1 MKRSQPFTLPA
12 FLQSRLMLT
21 IAIAALI
28 FMIWHFSANSKTT
41 RSASSVQSVTVQTIT
56 NSPLSSSLELF
67 GKVTA
72 MEQVPVYADM
82 MQGRITKV
90 LVDEGDHVKAGQQL
104 AVVDTSLAKV
114 QRVQSLATK
123 QRAIVG
129 FSEAEAALEDT
140 KKQLEQARAEK
151 VRGEKVAEDGLIS
164 KETLEQRVLAE
175 QAAESKVN
183 TARNQLRIALS
194 DLLAAN
200 AQVDEA
206 DLKIKQAELIAPAAG
221 RIIQKN
227 AVVGQLLSQSSQPQF
242 LLAKDDT
249 LEVDT
254 QTTQEEAASLKNG
267 MPAVIKVDGMP
278 GTYRG
283 AIRKKGVI
291 ILDENQMVHI
301 KVAFSKAPELMPG
314 QSASVSVKL
323 PHQDGIRLPD
333 SAITAEGNQ
342 YFVYTVEQHHAKR
355 IAVSIGQRMDGQV
368 EIIDGVTP
376 GMRIIDKFA
385 GFVRDGE
392 PVNVVQAAH

>member
-1 MKRSQPFTLPA
+1 MKRSQPLTLPV

-41 RSASSVQSVTVQTIT
+41 RSASSILSVTVQTIES
-56 NSPLSSSLELF
+56 SPLNSSLELF
-67 GKVTA
+67 GKVIA
-72 MEQVPVYADM
+72 LEQVPVYADM

-114 QRVQSLATK
+114 QRVQSLAGK

-129 FSEAEAALEDT
+129 FSEAEAALEDA

-151 VRGEKVAEDGLIS
+151 ARGEKVAEDGLIS

-183 TARNQLRIALS
+183 TARNHLRIALS
-194 DLLAAN
+194 VLLAAN
-200 AQVDEA
+200 AQVEEA

-242 LLAKDDT
+242 LLARDDT

-254 QTTQEEAASLKNG
+254 QTTPEDAATLKNG
-267 MPAVIKVDGMP
+267 MPVVIKVDGMP

-283 AIRKKGVI
+283 TIRKKGLMI
-291 ILDENQMVHI
+291 RDENQMVHI

-314 QSASVSVKL
+314 QSARVSVKL
-323 PHQDGIRLPD
+323 PRQNGIRLPD

-342 YFVYTVEQHHAKR
+342 YFVYTVEQQHAKR
-355 IAVSIGQRMDGQV
+355 IAVSIGQRVDGQV

-392 PVNVVQAAH
+392 PVNVIQAAH

>member
-1 MKRSQPFTLPA
+1 MKRLQPFTLPA
-12 FLQSRLMLT
+12 FFQSRLMLT

-41 RSASSVQSVTVQTIT
+41 RSASSILSVTVQTIES
-56 NSPLSSSLELF
+56 SPLNSSLELF
-67 GKVTA
+67 GKVIA
-72 MEQVPVYADM
+72 LEQVPVYADM

-114 QRVQSLATK
+114 QRVQSLAGK

-129 FSEAEAALEDT
+129 FSEAEAALENA

-151 VRGEKVAEDGLIS
+151 ARGEKVAEDGLIS

-206 DLKIKQAELIAPAAG
+206 DLKIKQAELIAPATG

-242 LLAKDDT
+242 LLARGDT

-254 QTTQEEAASLKNG
+254 QTTPEEAASLKNG
-267 MPAVIKVDGMP
+267 MPVVIKVAGMP

-283 AIRKKGVI
+283 TIRKKSVMI
-291 ILDENQMVHI
+291 HDENQMVHI

-323 PHQDGIRLPD
+323 PHRDGIRLPD

-342 YFVYTVEQHHAKR
+342 YFVYTVEQQHAKR
-355 IAVSIGQRMDGQV
+355 IAVSIGQRVDGQV
-368 EIIDGVTP
+368 EIIHGVTP

-392 PVNVVQAAH
+392 PVNVIQAAH

>member
-1 MKRSQPFTLPA
+1 
-12 FLQSRLMLT
+12 MLT
-21 IAIAALI
+21 IAIAVVI
-28 FMIWHFSANSKTT
+28 FIIWHFSANSKTT
-41 RSASSVQSVTVQTIT
+41 RSASSVLSVTVQTIQS
-56 NSPLSSSLELF
+56 SPLNSSLELF
-67 GKVTA
+67 GKVIA
-72 MEQVPVYADM
+72 LEQVPVYADM

-114 QRVQSLATK
+114 QRVQSLAGK

-129 FSEAEAALEDT
+129 FSEAEAALEDA

-151 VRGEKVAEDGLIS
+151 ARGEKVAEDGLIS

-227 AVVGQLLSQSSQPQF
+227 AVVGQVLGQASQPQF

-249 LEVDT
+249 LEVDI
-254 QTTQEEAASLKNG
+254 QTIPEEATSLKNG
-267 MPAVIKVDGMP
+267 MPVVIKVDGMP

-283 AIRKKGVI
+283 TIRKKGVMVR
-291 ILDENQMVHI
+291 DENQMVHI

-314 QSASVSVKL
+314 QSATVSAKL

-342 YFVYTVEQHHAKR
+342 YFVYTVEQQHAKR
-355 IAVSIGQRMDGQV
+355 IAVSIGQRVDGQV
-368 EIIDGVTP
+368 EILDGVTP

-392 PVNVVQAAH
+392 PVNVIQAAH

>member
-28 FMIWHFSANSKTT
+28 FMIWHFSANSKNT
-41 RSASSVQSVTVQTIT
+41 RSASSILSVTVQTIQSSQL
-56 NSPLSSSLELF
+56 NSSLELF
-67 GKVTA
+67 GKVIA
-72 MEQVPVYADM
+72 AEQVPVYADM

-90 LVDEGDHVKAGQQL
+90 LVDEGDHVKEGQKL
-104 AVVDTSLAKV
+104 AIVDTSLAKV

-129 FSEAEAALEDT
+129 FSEAQAALEDA
-140 KKQLEQARAEK
+140 KKQLEQAHAERA
-151 VRGEKVAEDGLIS
+151 RGEKVAEDGLMS
-164 KETLEQRVLAE
+164 KEILEQRVLAE

-221 RIIQKN
+221 RVIQKN

-254 QTTQEEAASLKNG
+254 QTTPEEAASLKNG
-267 MPAVIKVDGMP
+267 MPVVIKVDGMP
-278 GTYRG
+278 RTYHGT
-283 AIRKKGVI
+283 IRKKGVMI
-291 ILDENQMVHI
+291 RDENQMVHI

-333 SAITAEGNQ
+333 SAITVEGNQ
-342 YFVYTVEQHHAKR
+342 YFVYSVEQQHAKR
-355 IAVSIGQRMDGQV
+355 IAVSIGQRVDGQV
-368 EIIDGVTP
+368 EIIDGVTS

-392 PVNVVQAAH
+392 PVNVIQAAY